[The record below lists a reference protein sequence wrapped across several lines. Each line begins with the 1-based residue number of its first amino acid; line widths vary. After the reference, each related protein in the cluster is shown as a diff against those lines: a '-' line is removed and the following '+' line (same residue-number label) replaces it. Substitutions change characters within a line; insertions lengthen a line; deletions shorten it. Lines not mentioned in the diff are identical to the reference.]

1 MPELWVWMNG
11 ELVGRWSRGR
21 TGRHLLTYEAS
32 WLESPRVRSLSLSMP
47 ITPGRTVEGD
57 AVGHFFDN
65 LLPDDERI
73 RRRLSTRFRT
83 RNAEAFELL
92 QAIGRDCVGAVQLLP
107 PEQKPEGFDRLSY
120 ETLADAD
127 VEAILQGVTAEVG
140 LGGHE
145 EDDDFRFSI
154 LARTFSA

>member
-1 MPELWVWMNG
+1 MVMSDLWAWMNG
-11 ELVGRWSRGR
+11 ELVGKWSRGR
-21 TGRHLLTYEAS
+21 TGRHLFTYEAS

-83 RNAEAFELL
+83 KGAENN
-92 QAIGRDCVGAVQLLP
+92 RRLP
-107 PEQKPEGFDRLSY
+107 TSSRQPSQPS
-120 ETLADAD
+120 
-127 VEAILQGVTAEVG
+127 
-140 LGGHE
+140 
-145 EDDDFRFSI
+145 DFRTEPP
-154 LARTFSA
+154 LAYHAT